1 MPHSRTSPLSDSRR
15 WKNAGRRLSA
25 WFGMPTVMLPAFMP
39 TTSAPGSISA
49 TIDSSRGTMSGCDR
63 RLTWYPEPNWFLR
76 NSGVPNA
83 RMRPA
88 AMMAMRSPSAS
99 ASSCSSAAARVRS
112 GNGPDRAAR
121 KATEAPCARCGLPPT
136 APTVWW
142 TGPAAGGATHHAV
155 RREHAHAVLLDLGNH
170 VPNAAPAQRVQ
181 PGGRLVCGPRR
192 GVRAQRARVAVAV
205 AAAHKPAPSSTI
217 CGSPTSDT
225 ATLSRRCI
233 PPERVFAR
241 AAAEASSCTSSS
253 CFSTC
258 ARISSSGMHLRAA
271 SRSPRA
277 GADQVRAATHLK
289 REYRW
294 RCSSQVR

>member
-121 KATEAPCARCGLPPT
+121 KATEAPCARCGLPPRRPQSGGRGPLPV
-136 APTVWW
+136 APRTMLCVVS
-142 TGPAAGGATHHAV
+142 THTRSCLILAIMSQMRRLLNGSSPVVGSSADRGAASG
-155 RREHAHAVLLDLGNH
+155 RSAHAWRWQRHTSPHRAARSAGLPPATPPRSAAAASRRRGCLRA
-170 VPNAAPAQRVQ
+170 PPQRPPAAPAPAASARVRGFPPRGCTCAQ
-181 PGGRLVCGPRR
+181 RR
-192 GVRAQRARVAVAV
+192 GHRGRARI
-205 AAAHKPAPSSTI
+205 K
-217 CGSPTSDT
+217 
-225 ATLSRRCI
+225 
-233 PPERVFAR
+233 
-241 AAAEASSCTSSS
+241 
-253 CFSTC
+253 C
-258 ARISSSGMHLRAA
+258 AQQR
-271 SRSPRA
+271 
-277 GADQVRAATHLK
+277 T
-289 REYRW
+289 
-294 RCSSQVR
+294 